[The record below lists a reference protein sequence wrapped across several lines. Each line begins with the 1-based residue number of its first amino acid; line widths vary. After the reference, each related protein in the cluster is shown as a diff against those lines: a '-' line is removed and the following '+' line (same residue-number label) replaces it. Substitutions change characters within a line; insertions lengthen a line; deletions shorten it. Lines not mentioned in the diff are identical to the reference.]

1 MVFVSNDGV
10 VMSPRDDPAGENTW
24 TMEMVVAD
32 GIPAKTEVQ
41 VSRRGLNCQWQIH
54 LQEKGKEIEG

>member
-1 MVFVSNDGV
+1 M
-10 VMSPRDDPAGENTW
+10 VMSPRDGPAGENTW

-32 GIPAKTEVQ
+32 GIPVEAKVQ

-54 LQEKGKEIEG
+54 MQEEVKEIEG